1 MADVKISALPAAT
14 TPVAGTEVLPI
25 VQSGTTKKLTIADV
39 TAGRAMSAS
48 SLTLTSPLGVA
59 SGGTGISSFGA
70 GIATFLGT
78 PSSANLAAAVTDE
91 TGTGALVFGTS
102 PTFTTSAIFP
112 AGTVGAP
119 SITTTGDTNTGIYF
133 PAADTIGFVEGGVE
147 AMRLD
152 ASGNLGLG
160 VTPSAWDGVYRVFQ
174 IGGNPAIASQESGQ
188 WIANAYYNGDWKYIA
203 SGRHAARYELNRANA
218 GVHAWFTAPSG
229 TAGNAISFTQAMT
242 LSSAGD
248 LLINTTAEVGSG
260 ANSRLNI
267 LHNGLSE
274 YGLSVKTSYNGLS
287 YFVTFV
293 NSSGTQ
299 IGRIEND
306 TSTSTAYVTSSDISL
321 KTNVAPSDSALAS
334 MLAFPVD
341 QYDWKEGGHVEY
353 GCIAQKAVSYAPE
366 IVSKG
371 DVWGVD
377 YGRITPRLIKAFQ
390 ELAAKV
396 TALEAANG

>member
-147 AMRLD
+147 SARIDSSGTFRVKGAGTAGSTD
-152 ASGNLGLG
+152 AFLVDGAAPASAARIDSSGNLL
-160 VTPSAWDGVYRVFQ
+160 V
-174 IGGNPAIASQESGQ
+174 
-188 WIANAYYNGDWKYIA
+188 
-203 SGRHAARYELNRANA
+203 
-218 GVHAWFTAPSG
+218 G
-229 TAGNAISFTQAMT
+229 TTSSSPGIS
-242 LSSAGD
+242 
-248 LLINTTAEVGSG
+248 NTTVGIALS
-260 ANSRLNI
+260 ATFIAASRNDD
-267 LHNGLSE
+267 
-274 YGLSVKTSYNGLS
+274 YS
-287 YFVTFV
+287 YFANRN
-293 NSSGTQ
+293 NSDGGLFWFGRQGSF
-299 IGRIEND
+299 IGSISI
-306 TSTSTAYVTSSDISL
+306 TTTAVAYNQTSDISL
-321 KTNVAPSDSALAS
+321 KENIAEAPSALQSILS
-334 MLAFPVD
+334 MPVR
-341 QYDWKEGGHVEY
+341 QFDWKSNGSHTDY
-353 GCIAQKAVSYAPE
+353 GVVAQEVNEYAPE
-366 IVSKG
+366 IVTQS
-371 DVWGVD
+371 DLWCVD

-396 TALEAANG
+396 SALEAKQ